1 MAAILGMRG
10 TGNFTADER
19 PKNWREKIL
28 ALFPN
33 GEAPLTAILSQLASE
48 GTDDPEFN
56 WWEKRLP
63 LQRLAT
69 NAAFTTETTLTFVSG
84 AKDAVA
90 GTILIVE
97 ATAELVRV
105 TTDPANDTTLVVER
119 SWGTV
124 GTGGGIGSGGFLT
137 IIGNVHEEGS
147 AVPTSRSYAP
157 TKIRNYTQI
166 FRTSLR
172 LTRTARRTRLRYD
185 SSGPYI
191 EAKREALS
199 LHSVEMEKAFLFGEA
214 VESTGAAGF
223 PMRSTGGLMTF
234 IVTNKGG
241 SLFNQNGTLTQTE
254 LDSLCE
260 EIFRYGSNEKLV
272 LCGSTFLNA
281 ISALAKNNGTV
292 NITPASTTYGMH
304 ITQWTSPFGT
314 LMFKNHPL
322 MSQHPLWRKDAF
334 VIDTRNL
341 IYRALD
347 DTKFIKN
354 RQNNGD
360 DCSLD
365 EFLTECGLE
374 VHFEETHAYI
384 QGVTGAA

>member
-19 PKNWREKIL
+19 PKNWREKL
-28 ALFPN
+28 LHLFPN
-33 GEAPLTAILSQLASE
+33 GEAPLTAVLSMLASE

-63 LQRLAT
+63 LQRMQVNGAQT
-69 NAAFTTETTLTFVSG
+69 NVDTAIEVDAG

-90 GTILIVE
+90 GTILLNE
-97 ATAELVRV
+97 TSGELLRV
-105 TTDPANDTTLVVER
+105 TTDPSTDTDLTVER
-119 SWGTV
+119 SWGAVV
-124 GTGGGIGSGGFLT
+124 GTAMADNEMLT
-137 IIGNVHEEGS
+137 IIGNVHEEG
-147 AVPTSRSYAP
+147 AGVPTSRSYAP
-157 TKIRNYTQI
+157 TKVRNYTQI

-199 LHSVEMEKAFLFGEA
+199 LHSIEMEKAFLFGEA

-223 PMRSTGGLMTF
+223 PMRSTGGVVSF
-234 IVTNKGG
+234 ITTNKGG
-241 SLFNQNGTLTQTE
+241 IFNVAGTLTQAE
-254 LDSLCE
+254 LDALCE

-292 NITPASTTYGMH
+292 NITPATSTYGMH

-322 MSQHPLWRKDAF
+322 MSQHPLWRKDAL
-334 VIDTRNL
+334 VLDTRNL

-347 DTKFIKN
+347 DTKFITG

-360 DCSLD
+360 DASLD

-374 VHFEETHAYI
+374 VHMQETHSYI